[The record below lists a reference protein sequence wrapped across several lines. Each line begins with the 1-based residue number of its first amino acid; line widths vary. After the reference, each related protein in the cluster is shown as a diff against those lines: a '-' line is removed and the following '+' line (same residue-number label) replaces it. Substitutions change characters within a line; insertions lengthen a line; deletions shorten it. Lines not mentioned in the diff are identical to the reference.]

1 MRGLVGFLLGYYIG
15 TKDGPERLSRLLH
28 DVANSSEVQALRAHL
43 VTLAQQMQSPLQ
55 ENGAPQRG
63 PESMSARDAW
73 KVISESAELRGFLAT
88 GATLLQDLLS
98 IVQQDR
104 GNGRAPL

>member
-15 TKDGPERLSRLLH
+15 TKDGPERLSQLLH
-28 DVANSSEVQALRAHL
+28 DVANSSEVQALRV
-43 VTLAQQMQSPLQ
+43 VTLAQQMLSQMQ
-55 ENGAPQRG
+55 ENGAPRRG

-98 IVQQDR
+98 IVRQDR
-104 GNGRAPL
+104 GNGHAPL